1 MHICKLNSTRYST
14 GLVLNQF
21 VLREHH
27 GRQLNYQRMWELARC
42 LLDPLEWFGSSLGME
57 LYFFVQEFL
66 NFSQQ
71 VGQISTD
78 LQKVFYLFRLLLV
91 DVVILKLQLSSL
103 YSFELVTGV
112 VCSLPNFESLVH
124 LNWANLTLRDK
135 LLSIVVIWQPQL

>member
-1 MHICKLNSTRYST
+1 
-14 GLVLNQF
+14 
-21 VLREHH
+21 
-27 GRQLNYQRMWELARC
+27 
-42 LLDPLEWFGSSLGME
+42 ME

-124 LNWANLTLRDK
+124 LN
-135 LLSIVVIWQPQL
+135 